1 MAGAIVSQTWI
12 LTKKTLLVVFVRH
25 WFFTS
30 VRAFWAPIIFM
41 FFISYAKNFFVPP
54 SEYGIGEPSLI
65 RSFPEALSAAQGGR
79 DKVVFVNNGHTG
91 GEIQDVIAQ
100 LSTQVRDAGLQAVTI
115 QQDVQLLSTCESSL
129 RGASTCYGAVS
140 FLSSPS
146 QGQGESWNYTIR
158 SDGALGEE
166 IYVGQDDND
175 VQIYILPFQRAI
187 DQAIASVEG
196 FAAIP
201 ATDEYPYTE
210 RTQQEYDDR
219 IRTLYMGAL
228 INIMGVALYIGVCG
242 VTYQLTGQMAE
253 ERERGIS
260 QLVEAMSP
268 AKKPWHT
275 QFARLLSM
283 HIAFDII
290 YFPGWVIM
298 GAILWALA
306 FQTSNAAILIIFHI
320 LAGLSLTS
328 FSIFGA
334 AFFRKAQLSGITI
347 VIVPILLAIIAQVA
361 GPFST
366 AAVYVL
372 SLLFPSINYV
382 FFIICVARFER
393 QLVGMNLV
401 QAAPDYQDHIWTT
414 PGIVFC
420 IFAIIQTFV
429 YPALGALVER
439 WLYGTVSADRKT
451 TTSSPDHN
459 IILTNFCKHW
469 TPSWFRSNV
478 LAKFG
483 VKPPET
489 VVAVQ
494 DFSMKARKGQIM
506 VLLGANGSGKSTT
519 LDAIAGLNSITSGA
533 IEIDGTGGLGLCP
546 QKNVMWDELTVYEHV
561 RIFNQLKSTGTYD
574 TKDTIENLIRACDLG
589 HKIRA
594 QSCTLSGGQKRKLQL
609 AMMFTGGSKVC
620 CVDEVSSGLDPLSR
634 RKIWEI
640 LLAERGDRT
649 FLLTTHFLD
658 EADVLADYV
667 AILSRGILKTKG
679 TSVQLKHEVGAGYHV
694 TYPKDAPVKPPVDAI
709 KKPAPSEGML
719 QYQFENALPATKF
732 VDILRHHDVKN
743 YDIAGPTLEDV
754 FLANAEEVKEY
765 NLMDADHGGQAGTPT
780 SDKDRD
786 VPSDHSDTDKTLEM
800 SKGRGT
806 SLLRQILIL
815 VQKRITIVKRN
826 FWPYIFALL
835 LPIVAAGLVT
845 LFLKDYEAVGCDPGA
860 SANDPT
866 IFSLSNVDDVPLIP
880 IGPAS
885 TVNPAIDT
893 IIQRTGVSEDSFHL
907 VDTLDE
913 FNDYVNT
920 RFRNIT
926 PGGFFLNDNG
936 PPLMAYLAN
945 GGVIGGLITLNTLDN
960 ILTNITISTQYQQF
974 AVPFAPNMGDTLQLI
989 LYFGLAMCVY
999 PALFALYPTQE
1010 RLRNVRALH
1019 YSNGIRAVPLWL
1031 AYTAF
1036 DFLFVLVISAV
1047 TTGIFAAASDAW
1059 YAPGYLF
1066 VVFFLY
1072 GLCATLFA
1080 YLISIVVTSQLAAF
1094 AFAAGG
1100 MVSLYLI
1107 YFIGYMAIL
1116 TYAPAYAIDS
1126 YIQYFHWT
1134 VSLISPSAS
1143 LLRTQLLSL
1152 NSFSVLCDGNQIPSY
1167 PGALTVYGGPI
1178 LYLIVQIILL
1188 FTALVWWDSGYRPAF
1203 LNREKSRQQHSEEN
1217 VDTIPP
1223 AVAAEITRAEQSKD
1237 SLRALHLHKTF
1248 GSNHAVNDIT
1258 FGIPQGQVF
1267 ALLGPNGAGKSS
1279 TISLIRG
1286 DIHPTTHI
1294 NGGGDVLIEDISI
1307 ISKRAAARG
1316 HLGVCPQFDA
1326 MDSMTVT
1333 EHLYFYARA
1342 RGVPDPKTSVD
1353 AILQATSLGRFHD
1366 RLASKLS
1373 GGNKRKLSLGI
1384 ALMGN
1389 PSVLLLDEP
1398 SSGMDAAAKRVMWRT
1413 LLGVAA
1419 PGRALLITT
1428 HSMEEADKLAT
1439 RVGIMKRK
1447 MLALGT
1453 VSDLGQQY
1461 GDAWVVQLV
1470 LKSAPE
1476 TTEKEMEAVKQ
1487 WVQRK
1492 IPGVQLDKWGSRGG
1506 GHGQLRFKVLKAA
1519 SPESTASPAHLDNA
1533 QDGKVT
1539 EAEVHQINTS
1549 SSAASASDL
1558 GGIPGLIQLLESNRQ
1573 ELGLEYYSVSP
1584 TTLDEVFLRVVGE
1597 EEEETSGKKP
1607 KGTKRNGWGRFIC
1620 CGLLPA

>member
-1 MAGAIVSQTWI
+1 MAGAIVRQTWI
-12 LTKKTLLVVFVRH
+12 LTKKSLLVVFWRH

-41 FFISYAKNFFVPP
+41 FFITYAKNFFIPP
-54 SEYGIGEPSLI
+54 SEFGIGKPSPI
-65 RSFPEALSAAQGGR
+65 RPFADALSAATGGR
-79 DKVVFVNNGHTG
+79 DKVVFVNNGYTG
-91 GEIQDVIAQ
+91 GEIANVIGQ
-100 LSTQVRDAGLQAVTI
+100 LSDQVRSAGLEAITLEQEV
-115 QQDVQLLSTCESSL
+115 DLLTTCQSSL
-129 RGASTCYGAVS
+129 RGASTCFGAVQ
-140 FLSSPS
+140 FHSSPQEGS
-146 QGQGESWNYTIR
+146 GGGWNYTLR

-166 IYVGQDDND
+166 IYVDRNNND
-175 VQIYILPFQRAI
+175 VQLYILPFQQAI
-187 DQAIASVEG
+187 DQTIVS
-196 FAAIP
+196 IDSTQNMP
-201 ATDEYPYTE
+201 QTNEYPYTE
-210 RTQQEYDDR
+210 RTQQERDER
-219 IRTLYMGAL
+219 IRQLYMGAL

-275 QFARLLSM
+275 QFARLLSN

-298 GAILWALA
+298 GFIVWALA
-306 FQTSNAAILIIFHI
+306 FRSSNAAILVIFHI

-328 FSIFGA
+328 FSIFGG

-347 VIVPILLAIIAQVA
+347 VIIPILLAIIAQVA
-361 GPFST
+361 GPFGT
-366 AAVYVL
+366 GAVYVL
-372 SLLFPSINYV
+372 GLIFPSMNYV
-382 FFIICVARFER
+382 FFIIYVARFER
-393 QLVGMNLV
+393 ELIGTNLV
-401 QAAPDYQDHIWTT
+401 KAAPDYNDHKWANI
-414 PGIVFC
+414 GIVFW
-420 IFAIIQTFV
+420 IFFIIQTLV
-429 YPALGALVER
+429 YPILGALVER
-439 WLYGTVSADRKT
+439 WLYGTISADRKT

-459 IILTNFCKHW
+459 IILTNFSKHW
-469 TPSWFRSNV
+469 DPSWFRRNV
-478 LAKFG
+478 LAKIG
-483 VKPPET
+483 IKPPET
-489 VVAVQ
+489 VKAVD
-494 DFSMKARKGQIM
+494 DFTIKARKGQIM

-519 LDAIAGLNSITSGA
+519 LDAIAGLNTITSGA

-546 QKNVMWDELTVYEHV
+546 QKNVMWDELNVYEHV
-561 RIFNQLKSTGTYD
+561 RIFNQLKSTGAYD
-574 TKDTIENLIRACDLG
+574 SKDTIEDLIRACDLG
-589 HKIRA
+589 HKIKA
-594 QSCTLSGGQKRKLQL
+594 KSSTLSGGQKRKLQL

-667 AILSRGILKTKG
+667 AILSRGVLKTKG

-694 TYPKDAPVKPPVDAI
+694 TYLKHAVVSPPKDAVRKPS
-709 KKPAPSEGML
+709 PSEGMV
-719 QYQFENALPATKF
+719 QYQFVDALSATRF
-732 VDILRHHDVKN
+732 VDVLRDNGIEK
-743 YDIAGPTLEDV
+743 YDIVGPTLEDV
-754 FLANAEEVKEY
+754 FLAYAEEVKEY
-765 NLMDADHGGQAGTPT
+765 HLMEADRDEALGVLDSNNQDADA
-780 SDKDRD
+780 
-786 VPSDHSDTDKTLEM
+786 PSDHNSETVKAPSM
-800 SKGRGT
+800 GKGRGT
-806 SLLRQILIL
+806 SMFKQTLILIH
-815 VQKRITIVKRN
+815 KRWTILRRN

-835 LPIVAAGLVT
+835 IPIAAAGLVT
-845 LFLKDYEAVGCDPGA
+845 LFLKGYEPVGCDPGA
-860 SANDPT
+860 SSNDPDV
-866 IFSLSNVDDVPLIP
+866 FSLANTDDIPLIP
-880 IGPAS
+880 IGPRDL
-885 TVNPAIDT
+885 VGRAIDT
-893 IIQRTGVSEDSFHL
+893 IAERTGVSTDAFHV

-913 FNDYVNT
+913 FNDYVGT
-920 RFRNIT
+920 QFRNIT
-926 PGGFFLNDNG
+926 PGGFFLSESG
-936 PPLMAYLAN
+936 PVTMAYL
-945 GGVIGGLITLNTLDN
+945 GSGSVIGGLITLNALDN
-960 ILTNITISTQYQQF
+960 VISNVTITTQYQQF

-989 LYFGLAMCVY
+989 LYFGLAMTVY

-1031 AYTAF
+1031 AYTTF
-1036 DFLFVLVISAV
+1036 DFIFVLIISALTV
-1047 TTGIFAAASDAW
+1047 IIFVGASSAW

-1072 GLCATLFA
+1072 GLCALLFS
-1080 YLISIVVTSQLAAF
+1080 YIISIVVTSQLAAF

-1126 YIQYFHWT
+1126 YLDIFHWT
-1134 VSLISPSAS
+1134 VSLISPAAS

-1152 NSFSVLCDGNQIPSY
+1152 NSFSVLCDGTQIPSY
-1167 PGALTVYGGPI
+1167 PGALPVYGGPI
-1178 LYLIVQIILL
+1178 LYLIVQAILL
-1188 FTALVWWDSGYRPAF
+1188 FVALVWWDSGYRPAIF
-1203 LNREKSRQQHSEEN
+1203 NREKGRQKHTEES
-1217 VDTIPP
+1217 VETIPP
-1223 AVAAEITRAEQSKD
+1223 AVAAEITRTEQSKD
-1237 SLRALHLHKTF
+1237 SLRALHLQKTF
-1248 GSNHAVNDIT
+1248 GSNHAVNDIS

-1267 ALLGPNGAGKSS
+1267 GLLGPNGAGKSS

-1286 DIHPTTHI
+1286 DIHPTTSI

-1326 MDSMTVT
+1326 MDTMTVT

-1342 RGVPDPKTSVD
+1342 RGVADPKSSVD
-1353 AILQATSLGRFHD
+1353 AILQATGLHRFEH

-1453 VSDLGQQY
+1453 VADLGEQY
-1461 GDAWVVQLV
+1461 GDAWVVQLI
-1470 LKSAPE
+1470 LKSAPD
-1476 TTEKEMEAVKQ
+1476 TSEKEMEGVRE
-1487 WVQRK
+1487 WVRES
-1492 IPGVQLDKWGSRGG
+1492 IPGVHLDKWGSRGG
-1506 GHGQLRFKVLKAA
+1506 GHGQLRFKVLKM
-1519 SPESTASPAHLDNA
+1519 SSTAQEKHQEDVKM
-1533 QDGKVT
+1533 QDVDFHPVAT
-1539 EAEVHQINTS
+1539 NTS
-1549 SSAASASDL
+1549 ASALDTNS
-1558 GGIPGLIQLLESNRQ
+1558 IPGLIQLLETHREQ
-1573 ELGLEYYSVSP
+1573 LGLEYYSVSP

-1597 EEEETSGKKP
+1597 EEEEGPSGKKNW
-1607 KGTKRNGWGRFIC
+1607 TKRTGLLGRLT
-1620 CGLLPA
+1620 CGLPW

>member
-1 MAGAIVSQTWI
+1 M
-12 LTKKTLLVVFVRH
+12 L
-25 WFFTS
+25 
-30 VRAFWAPIIFM
+30 
-41 FFISYAKNFFVPP
+41 FITYAKNFFIPP
-54 SEYGIGEPSLI
+54 SEFGIGDPTPL
-65 RSFPEALSAAQGGR
+65 RSFPNALAAATGGR
-79 DKVVFVNNGHTG
+79 DKVVFVNNGFTG
-91 GEIQDVIAQ
+91 GEIDSVIGQ
-100 LSTQVRDAGLQAVTI
+100 LSNQVRDAGLQPITI
-115 QQDVQLLSTCESSL
+115 DNEVELLTTCSSSL
-129 RGASTCYGAVS
+129 RGASTCFGAAS
-140 FLSSPS
+140 FHSSPS
-146 QGQGESWNYTIR
+146 EGGGQAWNYTLR
-158 SDGALGEE
+158 ADGVLGTQ
-166 IYVGQDDND
+166 IYVNQEDND

-187 DQAIASVEG
+187 DEAIVSSSG
-196 FAAIP
+196 SSSAIP
-201 ATDEYPYTE
+201 AINEFPYTDQTQKE
-210 RTQQEYDDR
+210 RDER
-219 IRTLYMGAL
+219 IRQLYMGAL
-228 INIMGVALYIGVCG
+228 INIMGAALYIGVCG

-268 AKKPWHT
+268 AKKAWHT
-275 QFARLLSM
+275 QFARLLAN

-298 GAILWALA
+298 GLIVWALA
-306 FQTSNAAILIIFHI
+306 FKSSNAGILVIFHI

-347 VIVPILLAIIAQVA
+347 VIVPILLAIVAQVA
-361 GPFST
+361 GPFGTS
-366 AAVYVL
+366 AVYVL
-372 SLLFPSINYV
+372 SLIFPSINYV
-382 FFIICVARFER
+382 FFIIWVARFER
-393 QLVGMNLV
+393 ELTGANLTKG
-401 QAAPDYQDHIWTT
+401 APNYEDHVWTT
-414 PGIVFC
+414 PGIVFWV
-420 IFAIIQTFV
+420 FLIIQTFV
-429 YPALGALVER
+429 YPFLGALVER

-451 TTSSPDHN
+451 TTDSPDHN
-459 IILTNFCKHW
+459 IILRNFSKHW
-469 TPSWFRSNV
+469 TPSWFRQNV
-478 LAKFG
+478 LAKIG
-483 VKPPET
+483 IKPPET
-489 VVAVQ
+489 VIAVD
-494 DFSMKARKGQIM
+494 DFSIKARKGQIM

-519 LDAIAGLNSITSGA
+519 LDAIAGLNTITSGS

-546 QKNVMWDELTVYEHV
+546 QKNVMWDELNVYEHV
-561 RIFNQLKSTGTYD
+561 RIFNQLKSTGTFD
-574 TKDTIENLIRACDLG
+574 DKESIENLIRACDLG
-589 HKIRA
+589 HKIKAR
-594 QSCTLSGGQKRKLQL
+594 SSTLSGGQKRKLQL

-658 EADVLADYV
+658 EADVLADYI
-667 AILSRGILKTKG
+667 AILSRGVLKTKG

-694 TYPKDAPVKPPVDAI
+694 TYPRGAPVAPPADAT
-709 KKPAPSEGML
+709 KKPAPSADMV
-719 QYQFENALPATKF
+719 QYWFPDALPATHF
-732 VDILRHHDVKN
+732 VDVLRSKGVKN
-743 YDIAGPTLEDV
+743 YDIVGPTLEDV
-754 FLANAEEVKEY
+754 FLAMAEEVKEH
-765 NLMDADHGGQAGTPT
+765 NLMDANEQQAVLANKHDHPL
-780 SDKDRD
+780 DK
-786 VPSDHSDTDKTLEM
+786 VSDTDKGLEM
-800 SKGRGT
+800 GKGRGT
-806 SLLRQILIL
+806 SMAKQTLIL
-815 VQKRITIVKRN
+815 MQKRWTILRRN
-826 FWPYIFALL
+826 FWPYVFALL

-845 LFLKDYEAVGCDPGA
+845 LFLKNYKAVGCDPGET
-860 SANDPT
+860 SNDPEVFT
-866 IFSLSNVDDVPLIP
+866 LASTDAIPLIP
-880 IGPAS
+880 IGP
-885 TVNPAIDT
+885 TNLVGNAISQIVERSGISD
-893 IIQRTGVSEDSFHL
+893 DNFHT

-913 FNDYVNT
+913 FNDYVQT

-926 PGGFFLNDNG
+926 PGGFFIRENE
-936 PPLMAYLAN
+936 PTIMAYLGN
-945 GGVIGGLITLNTLDN
+945 GGVVGGLITLNTLDN
-960 ILTNITISTQYQQF
+960 VLSDVPISTQYQQF
-974 AVPFAPNMGDTLQLI
+974 AVPFAPSMGDTLQLT
-989 LYFGLAMCVY
+989 LYFGLAMCVF

-1010 RLRNVRALH
+1010 RLRKVRALH

-1036 DFLFVLVISAV
+1036 DLIFVLIIAGV
-1047 TTGIFAAASDAW
+1047 TTAIFVGASSAF
-1059 YAPGYLF
+1059 YGPGYLF
-1066 VVFFLY
+1066 VVFALY
-1072 GLCATLFA
+1072 GLTAILFS

-1116 TYAPAYAIDS
+1116 TYAPAYKIDDW
-1126 YIQYFHWT
+1126 IDIFHWT
-1134 VSLISPSAS
+1134 VSLIAPSGS

-1167 PGALTVYGGPI
+1167 PGKLTVYGGPI
-1178 LYLIVQIILL
+1178 LYLTVQAILL
-1188 FTALVWWDSGYRPAF
+1188 FIALVWWDSGYRPPF
-1203 LNREKSRQQHSEEN
+1203 LNRAGSRQKHTEEN
-1217 VDTIPP
+1217 LETIPP
-1223 AVAAEITRAEQSKD
+1223 AVLAETTRTEQSKD
-1237 SLRALHLHKTF
+1237 SLRVLHLHKTF
-1248 GSNHAVNDIT
+1248 GSNHAVNDIS

-1267 ALLGPNGAGKSS
+1267 GLLGPNGAGKSS

-1326 MDSMTVT
+1326 MDTMTVT

-1342 RGVPDPKTSVD
+1342 RGVPDPASSVN
-1353 AILQATSLGRFHD
+1353 AILQATGLARFQT

-1453 VSDLGQQY
+1453 VGQLGEQY

-1476 TTEKEMEAVKQ
+1476 TTEEEMEACKE
-1487 WVQRK
+1487 WVRRK
-1492 IPGVQLDKWGSRGG
+1492 IPGVQMDKWGSRGG

-1519 SPESTASPAHLDNA
+1519 KGEEVPRAPSSGEDCIEKTNA
-1533 QDGKVT
+1533 DANVELVRT
-1539 EAEVHQINTS
+1539 RS
-1549 SSAASASDL
+1549 SDL
-1558 GGIPGLIQLLESNRQ
+1558 GGIPGLIQLLESNRD

-1597 EEEETSGKKP
+1597 EEEENGKEK
-1607 KGTKRNGWGRFIC
+1607 KFG
-1620 CGLLPA
+1620 GLKKLLRRGK

>member
-1 MAGAIVSQTWI
+1 M
-12 LTKKTLLVVFVRH
+12 L
-25 WFFTS
+25 
-30 VRAFWAPIIFM
+30 
-41 FFISYAKNFFVPP
+41 FITYAKNFFIPP
-54 SEYGIGEPSLI
+54 SEFGIGDPTPL
-65 RSFPEALSAAQGGR
+65 RSFPNALAAATGGR
-79 DKVVFVNNGHTG
+79 DKVVFVNNGFTG
-91 GEIQDVIAQ
+91 GEIDSVIGQ
-100 LSTQVRDAGLQAVTI
+100 LSNQVRDAGLQPITI
-115 QQDVQLLSTCESSL
+115 DNEVELLTTCSSSL
-129 RGASTCYGAVS
+129 RGASTCFGAAS
-140 FLSSPS
+140 FHSSPS
-146 QGQGESWNYTIR
+146 EGGGQAWNYTLR
-158 SDGALGEE
+158 ADGVLGTQ
-166 IYVGQDDND
+166 IYVNQEDND

-187 DQAIASVEG
+187 DEAIVSSSG
-196 FAAIP
+196 SSSAIP
-201 ATDEYPYTE
+201 AINEFPYTDQTQKE
-210 RTQQEYDDR
+210 RDER
-219 IRTLYMGAL
+219 IRQLYMGAL
-228 INIMGVALYIGVCG
+228 INIMGAALYIGVCG

-268 AKKPWHT
+268 AKKAWHT
-275 QFARLLSM
+275 QFARLLAN

-298 GAILWALA
+298 GLIVWALA
-306 FQTSNAAILIIFHI
+306 FKSSNAGILVIFHI

-347 VIVPILLAIIAQVA
+347 VIVPILLAIVAQVA
-361 GPFST
+361 GPFGTS
-366 AAVYVL
+366 AVYVL
-372 SLLFPSINYV
+372 SLIFPSINYV
-382 FFIICVARFER
+382 FFIIWVARFER
-393 QLVGMNLV
+393 ELTGANLTKG
-401 QAAPDYQDHIWTT
+401 APNYEDHVWTT
-414 PGIVFC
+414 PGIVFWV
-420 IFAIIQTFV
+420 FLIIQTFV
-429 YPALGALVER
+429 YPFLGALVER

-451 TTSSPDHN
+451 TTDSPDHN
-459 IILTNFCKHW
+459 IILRNFSKHW
-469 TPSWFRSNV
+469 TPSWFRQNV
-478 LAKFG
+478 LAKIG
-483 VKPPET
+483 IKPPET
-489 VVAVQ
+489 VIAVD
-494 DFSMKARKGQIM
+494 DFSIKARKGQIM

-519 LDAIAGLNSITSGA
+519 LDAIAGLNTITSGS

-546 QKNVMWDELTVYEHV
+546 QKNVMWDELNVYEHV
-561 RIFNQLKSTGTYD
+561 RIFNQLKSTGTFD
-574 TKDTIENLIRACDLG
+574 DKESIENLIRACDLG
-589 HKIRA
+589 HKIKAR
-594 QSCTLSGGQKRKLQL
+594 SSTLSGGQKRKLQL

-658 EADVLADYV
+658 EADVLADYI
-667 AILSRGILKTKG
+667 AILSRGVLKTKG

-694 TYPKDAPVKPPVDAI
+694 TYPRGAPVAPPADAT
-709 KKPAPSEGML
+709 KKPAPSADMV
-719 QYQFENALPATKF
+719 QYWFPDALPATHF
-732 VDILRHHDVKN
+732 VDVLRSKGVKN
-743 YDIAGPTLEDV
+743 YDIVGPTLEDV
-754 FLANAEEVKEY
+754 FLAMAEEVKEH
-765 NLMDADHGGQAGTPT
+765 NLLDANEQQAVLANKHDHPL
-780 SDKDRD
+780 DK
-786 VPSDHSDTDKTLEM
+786 VSDTDKGLEM
-800 SKGRGT
+800 GKGQGT
-806 SLLRQILIL
+806 SMAKQTLIL
-815 VQKRITIVKRN
+815 MQKRWTILRRN
-826 FWPYIFALL
+826 FWPYVFALL

-845 LFLKDYEAVGCDPGA
+845 LFLKNYKAVGCDPGET
-860 SANDPT
+860 SNDPEVFT
-866 IFSLSNVDDVPLIP
+866 LASTDAIPLIP
-880 IGPAS
+880 IGP
-885 TVNPAIDT
+885 TNLVGNAISQIVERSGISD
-893 IIQRTGVSEDSFHL
+893 DNFHT

-913 FNDYVNT
+913 FNDYVQT

-926 PGGFFLNDNG
+926 PGGFFIRENE
-936 PPLMAYLAN
+936 PTIMAYLGN
-945 GGVIGGLITLNTLDN
+945 GGVVGGLITLNTLDN
-960 ILTNITISTQYQQF
+960 VLSDVPISTQYQQF
-974 AVPFAPNMGDTLQLI
+974 AVPFAPSMGDTLQLT
-989 LYFGLAMCVY
+989 LYFGLAMCVF

-1010 RLRNVRALH
+1010 RLRKVRALH

-1036 DFLFVLVISAV
+1036 DLIFVLIIAGV
-1047 TTGIFAAASDAW
+1047 TTAIFVGASSAF
-1059 YAPGYLF
+1059 YGPGYLF
-1066 VVFFLY
+1066 VVFALY
-1072 GLCATLFA
+1072 GLTAILFS

-1116 TYAPAYAIDS
+1116 TYAPAYKIDDW
-1126 YIQYFHWT
+1126 IDIFHWT
-1134 VSLISPSAS
+1134 VSLIAPSGS

-1167 PGALTVYGGPI
+1167 PGKLTVYGGPI
-1178 LYLIVQIILL
+1178 LYLTVQAILL
-1188 FTALVWWDSGYRPAF
+1188 FIALVWWDSGYRPPF
-1203 LNREKSRQQHSEEN
+1203 LNRAGSRQKHTEEN
-1217 VDTIPP
+1217 LETIPP
-1223 AVAAEITRAEQSKD
+1223 AVLAETTRTEQSKD
-1237 SLRALHLHKTF
+1237 SLRVLHLHKTF
-1248 GSNHAVNDIT
+1248 GSNHAVNDIS

-1267 ALLGPNGAGKSS
+1267 GLLGPNGAGKSS

-1326 MDSMTVT
+1326 MDTMTVT

-1342 RGVPDPKTSVD
+1342 RGVPDPASSVN
-1353 AILQATSLGRFHD
+1353 AILQATGLARFQT

-1453 VSDLGQQY
+1453 VGQLGEQY

-1476 TTEKEMEAVKQ
+1476 TTEEEMEACKE
-1487 WVQRK
+1487 WVRRK
-1492 IPGVQLDKWGSRGG
+1492 IPGVQMDKWGSRGG

-1519 SPESTASPAHLDNA
+1519 KGEEVPRAPSSGEDSIEKTNA
-1533 QDGKVT
+1533 DANVELVRT
-1539 EAEVHQINTS
+1539 RS
-1549 SSAASASDL
+1549 SDL
-1558 GGIPGLIQLLESNRQ
+1558 GGIPGLIQLLESNRD

-1597 EEEETSGKKP
+1597 EEEENGKEK
-1607 KGTKRNGWGRFIC
+1607 KFG
-1620 CGLLPA
+1620 GLKKLLRRGK

>member
-1 MAGAIVSQTWI
+1 
-12 LTKKTLLVVFVRH
+12 
-25 WFFTS
+25 
-30 VRAFWAPIIFM
+30 M

-91 GEIQDVIAQ
+91 GDIQDVIAQ

-306 FQTSNAAILIIFHI
+306 FQTSNPAILIIFHI

-743 YDIAGPTLEDV
+743 YDIVGPTLEDV

-1047 TTGIFAAASDAW
+1047 TTGIFAAVSSYWHIQICMANVATGFRCVVCTRVPLRGVLSLRPVCDALCLPNLHCRHVATGGICLRCW
-1059 YAPGYLF
+1059 RHGVALPDI
-1066 VVFFLY
+1066 LY
-1072 GLCATLFA
+1072 RLHGHT
-1080 YLISIVVTSQLAAF
+1080 
-1094 AFAAGG
+1094 
-1100 MVSLYLI
+1100 
-1107 YFIGYMAIL
+1107 
-1116 TYAPAYAIDS
+1116 D
-1126 YIQYFHWT
+1126 
-1134 VSLISPSAS
+1134 
-1143 LLRTQLLSL
+1143 LRT
-1152 NSFSVLCDGNQIPSY
+1152 
-1167 PGALTVYGGPI
+1167 
-1178 LYLIVQIILL
+1178 
-1188 FTALVWWDSGYRPAF
+1188 R
-1203 LNREKSRQQHSEEN
+1203 
-1217 VDTIPP
+1217 
-1223 AVAAEITRAEQSKD
+1223 
-1237 SLRALHLHKTF
+1237 
-1248 GSNHAVNDIT
+1248 
-1258 FGIPQGQVF
+1258 
-1267 ALLGPNGAGKSS
+1267 
-1279 TISLIRG
+1279 IR
-1286 DIHPTTHI
+1286 H
-1294 NGGGDVLIEDISI
+1294 
-1307 ISKRAAARG
+1307 
-1316 HLGVCPQFDA
+1316 
-1326 MDSMTVT
+1326 
-1333 EHLYFYARA
+1333 
-1342 RGVPDPKTSVD
+1342 
-1353 AILQATSLGRFHD
+1353 
-1366 RLASKLS
+1366 
-1373 GGNKRKLSLGI
+1373 
-1384 ALMGN
+1384 
-1389 PSVLLLDEP
+1389 
-1398 SSGMDAAAKRVMWRT
+1398 
-1413 LLGVAA
+1413 
-1419 PGRALLITT
+1419 
-1428 HSMEEADKLAT
+1428 
-1439 RVGIMKRK
+1439 
-1447 MLALGT
+1447 
-1453 VSDLGQQY
+1453 
-1461 GDAWVVQLV
+1461 
-1470 LKSAPE
+1470 
-1476 TTEKEMEAVKQ
+1476 
-1487 WVQRK
+1487 
-1492 IPGVQLDKWGSRGG
+1492 
-1506 GHGQLRFKVLKAA
+1506 
-1519 SPESTASPAHLDNA
+1519 
-1533 QDGKVT
+1533 
-1539 EAEVHQINTS
+1539 
-1549 SSAASASDL
+1549 
-1558 GGIPGLIQLLESNRQ
+1558 
-1573 ELGLEYYSVSP
+1573 
-1584 TTLDEVFLRVVGE
+1584 
-1597 EEEETSGKKP
+1597 
-1607 KGTKRNGWGRFIC
+1607 
-1620 CGLLPA
+1620 

>member
-1 MAGAIVSQTWI
+1 
-12 LTKKTLLVVFVRH
+12 
-25 WFFTS
+25 
-30 VRAFWAPIIFM
+30 M

-306 FQTSNAAILIIFHI
+306 FQTSNPAILIIFHI

-429 YPALGALVER
+429 YPVLGALVER

-743 YDIAGPTLEDV
+743 YDIVGPTLEDV

-1047 TTGIFAAASDAW
+1047 TTGIFAAVSSYWHIQICMANVATGFRCVVCTRVPLRGVLSLRPVCDALCLPNLHCRHVATGGICLRCW
-1059 YAPGYLF
+1059 RHGVALPDI
-1066 VVFFLY
+1066 LY
-1072 GLCATLFA
+1072 RLHGHT
-1080 YLISIVVTSQLAAF
+1080 
-1094 AFAAGG
+1094 
-1100 MVSLYLI
+1100 
-1107 YFIGYMAIL
+1107 
-1116 TYAPAYAIDS
+1116 D
-1126 YIQYFHWT
+1126 
-1134 VSLISPSAS
+1134 
-1143 LLRTQLLSL
+1143 LRT
-1152 NSFSVLCDGNQIPSY
+1152 
-1167 PGALTVYGGPI
+1167 
-1178 LYLIVQIILL
+1178 
-1188 FTALVWWDSGYRPAF
+1188 R
-1203 LNREKSRQQHSEEN
+1203 
-1217 VDTIPP
+1217 
-1223 AVAAEITRAEQSKD
+1223 
-1237 SLRALHLHKTF
+1237 
-1248 GSNHAVNDIT
+1248 
-1258 FGIPQGQVF
+1258 
-1267 ALLGPNGAGKSS
+1267 
-1279 TISLIRG
+1279 IR
-1286 DIHPTTHI
+1286 H
-1294 NGGGDVLIEDISI
+1294 
-1307 ISKRAAARG
+1307 
-1316 HLGVCPQFDA
+1316 
-1326 MDSMTVT
+1326 
-1333 EHLYFYARA
+1333 
-1342 RGVPDPKTSVD
+1342 
-1353 AILQATSLGRFHD
+1353 
-1366 RLASKLS
+1366 
-1373 GGNKRKLSLGI
+1373 
-1384 ALMGN
+1384 
-1389 PSVLLLDEP
+1389 
-1398 SSGMDAAAKRVMWRT
+1398 
-1413 LLGVAA
+1413 
-1419 PGRALLITT
+1419 
-1428 HSMEEADKLAT
+1428 
-1439 RVGIMKRK
+1439 
-1447 MLALGT
+1447 
-1453 VSDLGQQY
+1453 
-1461 GDAWVVQLV
+1461 
-1470 LKSAPE
+1470 
-1476 TTEKEMEAVKQ
+1476 
-1487 WVQRK
+1487 
-1492 IPGVQLDKWGSRGG
+1492 
-1506 GHGQLRFKVLKAA
+1506 
-1519 SPESTASPAHLDNA
+1519 
-1533 QDGKVT
+1533 
-1539 EAEVHQINTS
+1539 
-1549 SSAASASDL
+1549 
-1558 GGIPGLIQLLESNRQ
+1558 
-1573 ELGLEYYSVSP
+1573 
-1584 TTLDEVFLRVVGE
+1584 
-1597 EEEETSGKKP
+1597 
-1607 KGTKRNGWGRFIC
+1607 
-1620 CGLLPA
+1620 

>member
-1 MAGAIVSQTWI
+1 M
-12 LTKKTLLVVFVRH
+12 L
-25 WFFTS
+25 
-30 VRAFWAPIIFM
+30 
-41 FFISYAKNFFVPP
+41 FITYAKNFFIPP
-54 SEYGIGEPSLI
+54 SEFGIGDPTPL
-65 RSFPEALSAAQGGR
+65 RSFPNALAAATGGR
-79 DKVVFVNNGHTG
+79 DKVVFVNNGFTG
-91 GEIQDVIAQ
+91 GEIDSVIGQ
-100 LSTQVRDAGLQAVTI
+100 LSNQVRDAGLQPITI
-115 QQDVQLLSTCESSL
+115 DNEVELLTTCSSSL
-129 RGASTCYGAVS
+129 RGASTCFGAAS
-140 FLSSPS
+140 FHSSPS
-146 QGQGESWNYTIR
+146 EGGGQAWNYTLR
-158 SDGALGEE
+158 ADGVLGTQ
-166 IYVGQDDND
+166 IYVNQEDND

-187 DQAIASVEG
+187 DEAIVSSSG
-196 FAAIP
+196 SSSAIP
-201 ATDEYPYTE
+201 AINEFPYTDQTQKE
-210 RTQQEYDDR
+210 RDER
-219 IRTLYMGAL
+219 IRQLYMGAL
-228 INIMGVALYIGVCG
+228 INIMGAALYIGVCG

-268 AKKPWHT
+268 AKKAWHT
-275 QFARLLSM
+275 QFARLLAN

-298 GAILWALA
+298 GLIVWALA
-306 FQTSNAAILIIFHI
+306 FKSSNAGILVIFHI

-347 VIVPILLAIIAQVA
+347 VIVPILLAIVAQVA
-361 GPFST
+361 GPFGTS
-366 AAVYVL
+366 AVYVL
-372 SLLFPSINYV
+372 SLIFPSINYV
-382 FFIICVARFER
+382 FFIIWVARFER
-393 QLVGMNLV
+393 ELTGANLTKG
-401 QAAPDYQDHIWTT
+401 APNYEDHVWTT
-414 PGIVFC
+414 PGIVFWV
-420 IFAIIQTFV
+420 FLIIQTFV
-429 YPALGALVER
+429 YPFLGALVER

-451 TTSSPDHN
+451 TTDSPDHN
-459 IILTNFCKHW
+459 IILRNFSKHW
-469 TPSWFRSNV
+469 TPSWFRQNV
-478 LAKFG
+478 LAKIG
-483 VKPPET
+483 IKPPET
-489 VVAVQ
+489 VIAVD
-494 DFSMKARKGQIM
+494 DFSIKARKGQIM

-519 LDAIAGLNSITSGA
+519 LDAIAGLNTITSGS

-546 QKNVMWDELTVYEHV
+546 QKNVMWDELNVYEHV
-561 RIFNQLKSTGTYD
+561 RIFNQLKSTGTFD
-574 TKDTIENLIRACDLG
+574 DKESIENLIRACDLG
-589 HKIRA
+589 HKIKAR
-594 QSCTLSGGQKRKLQL
+594 SSTLSGGQKRKLQL

-658 EADVLADYV
+658 EADVLADYI
-667 AILSRGILKTKG
+667 AILSRGVLKTKG

-694 TYPKDAPVKPPVDAI
+694 TYPRGAPVAPPADAT
-709 KKPAPSEGML
+709 KKPAPSADMV
-719 QYQFENALPATKF
+719 QYWFPDALPATHF
-732 VDILRHHDVKN
+732 VDVLRSKGVKN
-743 YDIAGPTLEDV
+743 YDIVGPTLEDV
-754 FLANAEEVKEY
+754 FLAMAEEVKEH
-765 NLMDADHGGQAGTPT
+765 NLMDANEQQAVLANKHDHPL
-780 SDKDRD
+780 DK
-786 VPSDHSDTDKTLEM
+786 VSDTDKGLEM
-800 SKGRGT
+800 GKGRGT
-806 SLLRQILIL
+806 SMAKQTLIL
-815 VQKRITIVKRN
+815 MQKRWTILRRN
-826 FWPYIFALL
+826 FWPYVFALL

-845 LFLKDYEAVGCDPGA
+845 LFLKNYKAVGCDPGET
-860 SANDPT
+860 SNDPEVFT
-866 IFSLSNVDDVPLIP
+866 LASTDAIPLIP
-880 IGPAS
+880 IGP
-885 TVNPAIDT
+885 TNLVGNAISQIVERSGISD
-893 IIQRTGVSEDSFHL
+893 DNFHT

-913 FNDYVNT
+913 FNDYVQT

-926 PGGFFLNDNG
+926 PGGFFIRENE
-936 PPLMAYLAN
+936 PTIMAYLGN
-945 GGVIGGLITLNTLDN
+945 GGVVGGLITLNTLDN
-960 ILTNITISTQYQQF
+960 VLSDVPISTQYQQF
-974 AVPFAPNMGDTLQLI
+974 AVPFAPSMGDTLQLT
-989 LYFGLAMCVY
+989 LYFGLAMCVF

-1010 RLRNVRALH
+1010 RLRKVRALH

-1036 DFLFVLVISAV
+1036 DLIFVLIIAGV
-1047 TTGIFAAASDAW
+1047 TTAIFVGASSAF
-1059 YAPGYLF
+1059 YGPGYLF
-1066 VVFFLY
+1066 VVFALY
-1072 GLCATLFA
+1072 GLTAILFS

-1116 TYAPAYAIDS
+1116 TYAPAYKIDDW
-1126 YIQYFHWT
+1126 IDIFHWT
-1134 VSLISPSAS
+1134 VSLIAPSGS

-1167 PGALTVYGGPI
+1167 PGKLTVYGGPI
-1178 LYLIVQIILL
+1178 LYLTVQAILL
-1188 FTALVWWDSGYRPAF
+1188 FIALVWWDSGYRPPF
-1203 LNREKSRQQHSEEN
+1203 LNRAGSRQKHTEEN
-1217 VDTIPP
+1217 LETIPP
-1223 AVAAEITRAEQSKD
+1223 AVLAETTRTEQSKD
-1237 SLRALHLHKTF
+1237 SLRVLHLHKTF
-1248 GSNHAVNDIT
+1248 GSNHAVNDIS

-1267 ALLGPNGAGKSS
+1267 GLLGPNGAGKSS

-1326 MDSMTVT
+1326 MDTMTVT

-1342 RGVPDPKTSVD
+1342 RGVPDPASSVN
-1353 AILQATSLGRFHD
+1353 AILQATGLARFQT

-1453 VSDLGQQY
+1453 VGQLGEQY

-1476 TTEKEMEAVKQ
+1476 TTEEEMEACKE
-1487 WVQRK
+1487 WVRRK
-1492 IPGVQLDKWGSRGG
+1492 IPGVQMDKWGSRGG

-1519 SPESTASPAHLDNA
+1519 KGEEVPRAPSSGEDSIEKTNA
-1533 QDGKVT
+1533 DANVELVRT
-1539 EAEVHQINTS
+1539 RS
-1549 SSAASASDL
+1549 SDL
-1558 GGIPGLIQLLESNRQ
+1558 GGIPGLIQLLESNRD

-1597 EEEETSGKKP
+1597 EEEENGKEK
-1607 KGTKRNGWGRFIC
+1607 KFG
-1620 CGLLPA
+1620 GLKKLLRRGK

>member
-1 MAGAIVSQTWI
+1 MAGAIVKQTWI

-41 FFISYAKNFFVPP
+41 FFITYAKNFFIPP
-54 SEYGIGEPSLI
+54 SDFGIGSIHPI
-65 RSFPEALSAAQGGR
+65 RSFPNALNAATGGR
-79 DKVVFVNNGHTG
+79 DKVIFVNNGHTG
-91 GEIQDVIAQ
+91 GEIDKVIGQ
-100 LSTQVRDAGLQAVTI
+100 LSNQVRDAGLEAITI
-115 QQDVQLLSTCESSL
+115 QQEVDLLATCQSSL
-129 RGASTCYGAVS
+129 RGASTCFGAAT
-140 FLSSPS
+140 FHSSPN
-146 QGQGESWNYTIR
+146 QGQGRAWNYTIR
-158 SDGALGEE
+158 SDGALGKN
-166 IYVGQDDND
+166 IYVAKTDND
-175 VQIYILPFQRAI
+175 VQLYILPFQRAI
-187 DQAIASVEG
+187 DQTIASLNGTQTVPE
-196 FAAIP
+196 I
-201 ATDEYPYTE
+201 DEYTYTE
-210 RTQQEYDDR
+210 RTQKERDER

-228 INIMGVALYIGVCG
+228 IDIMGAALYIGVCG

-268 AKKPWHT
+268 AKQAWHT
-275 QFARLLSM
+275 QFARLLSN

-290 YFPGWVIM
+290 YFPSWVFM
-298 GAILWALA
+298 GIIVWALA
-306 FQTSNAAILIIFHI
+306 FRTSNAAILVIFHI

-347 VIVPILLAIIAQVA
+347 VIIPILLAIIAQVA
-361 GPFST
+361 GPFGT
-366 AAVYVL
+366 GAVYIL
-372 SLLFPSINYV
+372 ALIFPSINYV
-382 FFIICVARFER
+382 FFIVYVARFER
-393 QLVGMNLV
+393 QLIPTNLV
-401 QAAPDYQDHIWTT
+401 KAAPAYENHIWTT
-414 PGIVFC
+414 TGIVLW
-420 IFAIIQTFV
+420 IFLIIQTLV
-429 YPALGALVER
+429 YPVLGALVER

-451 TTSSPDHN
+451 SASSPDHN
-459 IILTNFCKHW
+459 IILTNFSKHW
-469 TPSWFRSNV
+469 KPSWFRTTV
-478 LAKFG
+478 LAKIG
-483 VKPPET
+483 IKPPET
-489 VVAVQ
+489 VIAVD

-546 QKNVMWDELTVYEHV
+546 QKNVMWDELNVYEHI
-561 RIFNQLKSTGTYD
+561 RIFNQLKSTGAYD
-574 TKDTIENLIRACDLG
+574 SKDTIESLIRACDLG
-589 HKIRA
+589 HKIKA
-594 QSCTLSGGQKRKLQL
+594 QSSTLSGGQKRKLQL

-667 AILSRGILKTKG
+667 AILSRGVLKTKG

-694 TYPKDAPVKPPVDAI
+694 TYPKDAPVEPPFDAV
-709 KKPAPSEGML
+709 KKPAPSEGYV
-719 QYQFENALPATKF
+719 QYQFPDALPATRFIDVLK
-732 VDILRHHDVKN
+732 DHGVKN
-743 YDIAGPTLEDV
+743 YDIVGPTLEDV

-765 NLMDADHGGQAGTPT
+765 QLMDAE
-780 SDKDRD
+780 KDEQTGVLASNED
-786 VPSDHSDTDKTLEM
+786 VPSSSVETCETEKNLEM
-800 SKGRGT
+800 GKGRGT
-806 SLLRQILIL
+806 SMVKQTLIL
-815 VQKRITIVKRN
+815 VQKRWTILRRN
-826 FWPYIFALL
+826 FWPYVFALL

-845 LFLKDYEAVGCDPGA
+845 LFLKDYTAVGCDPGA
-860 SANDPT
+860 NSNAPT
-866 IFSLSNVDDVPLIP
+866 VFSLANVDAIPLIP
-880 IGPAS
+880 IGPPNL
-885 TVNPAIDT
+885 VGPAIST
-893 IIQRTGVSEDSFHL
+893 IVERTGIRNDSFYM
-907 VDTLDE
+907 VDTLDQ
-913 FNDYVNT
+913 FNDFVQT

-926 PGGFFLNDNG
+926 PGGFFLRENE
-936 PPLMAYLAN
+936 PPVMAYLGN
-945 GGVIGGLITLNTLDN
+945 GGLVGGLVTLNTLDN
-960 ILTNITISTQYQQF
+960 ILTNIPISTQYQQF
-974 AVPFAPNMGDTLQLI
+974 AVPFAPNMGKTLQLI
-989 LYFGLAMCVY
+989 LYFGLAMSVY

-1031 AYTAF
+1031 AYTSF
-1036 DFLFVLVISAV
+1036 DFVFVLVIAGV
-1047 TTGIFAAASDAW
+1047 TTAIFVGASGAW

-1107 YFIGYMAIL
+1107 YFVGYMAIL

-1126 YIQYFHWT
+1126 YLSKFHWT

-1167 PGALTVYGGPI
+1167 PGAIAVYGGPI
-1178 LYLIVQIILL
+1178 LYLTVQIILL
-1188 FTALVWWDSGYRPAF
+1188 FIALVWWDSGYRPPF
-1203 LNREKSRQQHSEEN
+1203 LNREKGRQQHSEES
-1217 VDTIPP
+1217 VDSLPP
-1223 AVAAEITRAEQSKD
+1223 AVVAEINRAEQSKD
-1237 SLRALHLHKTF
+1237 SLRALHLQKTF
-1248 GSNHAVNDIT
+1248 GNNHAVNDIT

-1342 RGVPDPKTSVD
+1342 RGVSDPKSSVE
-1353 AILQATSLGRFHD
+1353 AILQATSLARFHD

-1453 VSDLGQQY
+1453 VSDLGEQY

-1476 TTEKEMEAVKQ
+1476 TTEQEMEAVKE
-1487 WVQRK
+1487 WVRFR
-1492 IPGVQLDKWGSRGG
+1492 IPGVQMDKWGSRGG

-1519 SPESTASPAHLDNA
+1519 SPSAGPGLKHEEGKTANEELHPIRTN
-1533 QDGKVT
+1533 
-1539 EAEVHQINTS
+1539 
-1549 SSAASASDL
+1549 ASAGSDF
-1558 GGIPGLIQLLESNRQ
+1558 GGIPGLIQLLETNRE

-1597 EEEETSGKKP
+1597 EEEEFSTKKKRVRKEGLIGK
-1607 KGTKRNGWGRFIC
+1607 IC
-1620 CGLLPA
+1620 C

>member
-1 MAGAIVSQTWI
+1 
-12 LTKKTLLVVFVRH
+12 
-25 WFFTS
+25 
-30 VRAFWAPIIFM
+30 
-41 FFISYAKNFFVPP
+41 
-54 SEYGIGEPSLI
+54 
-65 RSFPEALSAAQGGR
+65 
-79 DKVVFVNNGHTG
+79 
-91 GEIQDVIAQ
+91 
-100 LSTQVRDAGLQAVTI
+100 
-115 QQDVQLLSTCESSL
+115 
-129 RGASTCYGAVS
+129 
-140 FLSSPS
+140 
-146 QGQGESWNYTIR
+146 
-158 SDGALGEE
+158 
-166 IYVGQDDND
+166 
-175 VQIYILPFQRAI
+175 
-187 DQAIASVEG
+187 
-196 FAAIP
+196 
-201 ATDEYPYTE
+201 
-210 RTQQEYDDR
+210 
-219 IRTLYMGAL
+219 MGAL

-268 AKKPWHT
+268 AKKAWHT
-275 QFARLLSM
+275 QFARLLAN

-298 GAILWALA
+298 GLIVWALA
-306 FQTSNAAILIIFHI
+306 FRSSNAAILVIFHI

-334 AFFRKAQLSGITI
+334 SFFRKAQLSGITI
-347 VIVPILLAIIAQVA
+347 VIIPILLAIIAQVA
-361 GPFST
+361 GPFGT
-366 AAVYVL
+366 GAVYVL
-372 SLLFPSINYV
+372 SLIFPSINYV
-382 FFIICVARFER
+382 FFIIYVARFER
-393 QLVGMNLV
+393 ELVGVNMV
-401 QAAPDYQDHIWTT
+401 KAAPNYNDHIWTT
-414 PGIVFC
+414 TGIVFW
-420 IFAIIQTFV
+420 IFLIIQTLV
-429 YPALGALVER
+429 YPFLGALVER
-439 WLYGTVSADRKT
+439 WLYGTISADRKT

-459 IILTNFCKHW
+459 IILTNFSKHW
-469 TPSWFRSNV
+469 TPSWFRRNV
-478 LAKFG
+478 LAKIG
-483 VKPPET
+483 IKPPET
-489 VVAVQ
+489 VIAVD
-494 DFSMKARKGQIM
+494 DFTIKARKGQIM

-519 LDAIAGLNSITSGA
+519 LDAIAGLNTITSGA

-546 QKNVMWDELTVYEHV
+546 QKNVMWDELNVFEHV
-561 RIFNQLKSTGTYD
+561 RIFNQLKSTGNYD
-574 TKDTIENLIRACDLG
+574 NKDTIENLIRACDLG

-594 QSCTLSGGQKRKLQL
+594 KSSTLSGGQKRKLQL

-667 AILSRGILKTKG
+667 AILSRGVLKTKG

-694 TYPKDAPVKPPVDAI
+694 TYPKSAPVAPPKDAVRKPS
-709 KKPAPSEGML
+709 PSDGML
-719 QYQFENALPATKF
+719 QYQFTDALPATRF
-732 VDILRHHDVKN
+732 VDILRDHGIKN
-743 YDIAGPTLEDV
+743 YDIVGPTLEDV
-754 FLANAEEVKEY
+754 FLAYAEEVKEY
-765 NLMDADHGGQAGTPT
+765 HLMEADREEAVTVLDTNTKDADM
-780 SDKDRD
+780 
-786 VPSDHSDTDKTLEM
+786 PSDHNSETVKAPSM
-800 SKGRGT
+800 GKGRGT
-806 SLLRQILIL
+806 SMFKQTLILI
-815 VQKRITIVKRN
+815 QKRWTILRRN
-826 FWPYIFALL
+826 FWPYVFALL
-835 LPIVAAGLVT
+835 IPIAAAGLVT
-845 LFLKDYEAVGCDPGA
+845 LFLKDYTFVGCDPG
-860 SANDPT
+860 SSSNDPT
-866 IFSLSNVDDVPLIP
+866 IFSLASIDSIPLIP
-880 IGPAS
+880 VGPRGNLVDRAIS
-885 TVNPAIDT
+885 TIVE
-893 IIQRTGVSEDSFHL
+893 RTGIRNESFYI
-907 VDTLDE
+907 VDTLDQ
-913 FNDYVNT
+913 FNDFVAT
-920 RFRNIT
+920 RFHNIT
-926 PGGFFLNDNG
+926 PGGFFLRENE
-936 PPLMAYLAN
+936 PTVMAYLGS
-945 GGVIGGLITLNTLDN
+945 GGVVGGLITLNALDN
-960 ILTNITISTQYQQF
+960 VLTDIPITTQYQQF
-974 AVPFAPNMGDTLQLI
+974 AVPFAPNMGKTLQLI
-989 LYFGLAMCVY
+989 LYFGLAMSVY

-1010 RLRNVRALH
+1010 RLRKVRALH

-1031 AYTAF
+1031 AYTTF
-1036 DFLFVLVISAV
+1036 DFMFVLVISAI
-1047 TTGIFAAASDAW
+1047 TTVIFVAASSAW

-1072 GLCATLFA
+1072 GLCALLFA
-1080 YLISIVVTSQLAAF
+1080 YIISIVVTSQLAAF

-1126 YIQYFHWT
+1126 YLDIFHWT
-1134 VSLISPSAS
+1134 VSLISPAAS

-1167 PGALTVYGGPI
+1167 PGALHVYGGPI
-1178 LYLIVQIILL
+1178 LYLSIQAILL
-1188 FTALVWWDSGYRPAF
+1188 FIALVWWDSGYRPPF
-1203 LNREKSRQQHSEEN
+1203 LNREKGRQKHSEES
-1217 VDTIPP
+1217 VDHVPA
-1223 AVAAEITRAEQSKD
+1223 AVAAEITRTEQCKD
-1237 SLRALHLHKTF
+1237 SLRALHLQKTF
-1248 GSNHAVNDIT
+1248 GDNHAVNDIT

-1326 MDSMTVT
+1326 MDTMTVT

-1342 RGVPDPKTSVD
+1342 RGVADPKSSVD
-1353 AILQATSLGRFHD
+1353 AILQATGLHRFEK

-1439 RVGIMKRK
+1439 RVGIMKRS

-1453 VSDLGQQY
+1453 VGALGEQY

-1470 LKSAPE
+1470 LKSAPDTSE
-1476 TTEKEMEAVKQ
+1476 EEMESVKE
-1487 WVQRK
+1487 WVRQR
-1492 IPGVQLDKWGSRGG
+1492 IPGVEMDKWGSRGG

-1519 SPESTASPAHLDNA
+1519 SMSTSSPLHSDSHDNKFA
-1533 QDGKVT
+1533 ET
-1539 EAEVHQINTS
+1539 EVHPVVSTS
-1549 SSAASASDL
+1549 SFDL
-1558 GGIPGLIQLLESNRQ
+1558 NSIPGLIQLLETNREQ
-1573 ELGLEYYSVSP
+1573 LGLEYYSVSP

-1597 EEEETSGKKP
+1597 EEEEGTKGKKTIKE
-1607 KGTKRNGWGRFIC
+1607 KGLLARICC
-1620 CGLLPA
+1620 CGLPW

>member
-1 MAGAIVSQTWI
+1 MAILSQTWI
-12 LTKKTLLVVFVRH
+12 LTKKTLLIVAWRQ

-41 FFISYAKNFFVPP
+41 FFITYAKNFFIPP
-54 SEYGIGEPSLI
+54 SEFGIGNPTPI
-65 RSFPEALSAAQGGR
+65 RSFPNALAAATGGR
-79 DKVVFVNNGHTG
+79 DKVVFVNNGFTG
-91 GEIQDVIAQ
+91 GEIDNVIGQ
-100 LSTQVRDAGLQAVTI
+100 LSNRVRDAGLQAITI
-115 QQDVQLLSTCESSL
+115 DNEVELLTTCSSSL
-129 RGASTCYGAVS
+129 RGASTCFGAAS
-140 FLSSPS
+140 FHSSPS
-146 QGQGESWNYTIR
+146 EGGGQAWNYTLR
-158 SDGALGEE
+158 ADGVLGTQ
-166 IYVGQDDND
+166 IYVDQEDND

-187 DQAIASVEG
+187 DEAIVGSSGSAG
-196 FAAIP
+196 AIP
-201 ATDEYPYTE
+201 TIDEFPYTD
-210 RTQQEYDDR
+210 RTQEERDER
-219 IRTLYMGAL
+219 IRQLYMGAL
-228 INIMGVALYIGVCG
+228 INIMGAALYIGVCG

-268 AKKPWHT
+268 AKKAWHT
-275 QFARLLSM
+275 QFARLLAN

-298 GAILWALA
+298 GFIVWALA
-306 FQTSNAAILIIFHI
+306 FRSSNAGILVIFHI

-366 AAVYVL
+366 SAVYVL
-372 SLLFPSINYV
+372 SLIFPSINYV
-382 FFIICVARFER
+382 FFIIWVARFER
-393 QLVGMNLV
+393 ELTGANLA
-401 QAAPDYQDHIWTT
+401 QGAPNYEDHVWTT
-414 PGIVFC
+414 PGIVFWV
-420 IFAIIQTFV
+420 FFIIQTFV
-429 YPALGALVER
+429 YPFLGALVER

-451 TTSSPDHN
+451 TTESPDHN
-459 IILTNFCKHW
+459 IILRNFSKHW
-469 TPSWFRSNV
+469 TPSWFRKNV
-478 LAKFG
+478 LAKIG
-483 VKPPET
+483 IKPPET
-489 VVAVQ
+489 VIAVD
-494 DFSMKARKGQIM
+494 DFSIKARKGQIM

-519 LDAIAGLNSITSGA
+519 LDAIAGLNTITSGS

-546 QKNVMWDELTVYEHV
+546 QKNVMWDELNVYEHV
-561 RIFNQLKSTGTYD
+561 RIFNQLKSTGTFD
-574 TKDTIENLIRACDLG
+574 TRDTIEELIRACDLG
-589 HKIRA
+589 HKIKAR
-594 QSCTLSGGQKRKLQL
+594 SSTLSGGQKRKLQL

-658 EADVLADYV
+658 EADVLADYI
-667 AILSRGILKTKG
+667 AILSRGVLKTKG

-694 TYPKDAPVKPPVDAI
+694 TYPRDAPVAPPADAT
-709 KKPAPSEGML
+709 KKPAPSADMI
-719 QYQFENALPATKF
+719 QYWFPDALPATHF
-732 VDILRHHDVKN
+732 VDVLRSKGVKN
-743 YDIAGPTLEDV
+743 YDIVGPTLEDV
-754 FLANAEEVKEY
+754 FLAMAEEVKEH
-765 NLMDADHGGQAGTPT
+765 NLMDANEQQAVLANKHDH
-780 SDKDRD
+780 
-786 VPSDHSDTDKTLEM
+786 PSDHVSDTDKGLEM
-800 SKGRGT
+800 GKGRGT
-806 SLLRQILIL
+806 SMGKQTLIL
-815 VQKRITIVKRN
+815 MQKRWTILRRN
-826 FWPYIFALL
+826 FWPYVFALL

-845 LFLKDYEAVGCDPGA
+845 LFLQNYTAVGCDPGET
-860 SANDPT
+860 SNDPEVFT
-866 IFSLSNVDDVPLIP
+866 LASTDAIPLIP
-880 IGPAS
+880 IGPTS
-885 TVNPAIDT
+885 LVGDAISQ
-893 IIQRTGVSEDSFHL
+893 IVERSGINNDSFHI

-913 FNDYVNT
+913 FNDYVQT

-926 PGGFFLNDNG
+926 PGGFFIRENE
-936 PPLMAYLAN
+936 PTVMAYLGN

-960 ILTNITISTQYQQF
+960 VLSNVPISTQYQQF
-974 AVPFAPNMGDTLQLI
+974 AVPFAPNMGDTLQLT
-989 LYFGLAMCVY
+989 LYFGLAMCVF

-1010 RLRNVRALH
+1010 RLRKVRALH

-1036 DFLFVLVISAV
+1036 DFIFVLIIAGV
-1047 TTGIFAAASDAW
+1047 TTAIFVGASSAF
-1059 YAPGYLF
+1059 YGPGYLF
-1066 VVFFLY
+1066 VVFALY
-1072 GLCATLFA
+1072 GLTAILFS

-1116 TYAPAYAIDS
+1116 TYAPAYKIDDW
-1126 YIQYFHWT
+1126 IDIFHWT
-1134 VSLISPSAS
+1134 VSLIAPSGS

-1152 NSFSVLCDGNQIPSY
+1152 NSFSVLCDGNEIPSY
-1167 PGALTVYGGPI
+1167 PGKLTVYGGPI
-1178 LYLIVQIILL
+1178 LYLTVQAILL
-1188 FTALVWWDSGYRPAF
+1188 FIALVWWDSGYRPPF
-1203 LNREKSRQQHSEEN
+1203 LNRASSRQKHTEEN
-1217 VDTIPP
+1217 LETIPP
-1223 AVAAEITRAEQSKD
+1223 AVLAETTRTEQSKD
-1237 SLRALHLHKTF
+1237 SLRVLHLQKTF
-1248 GSNHAVNDIT
+1248 GSNHAVNDIS

-1267 ALLGPNGAGKSS
+1267 GLLGPNGAGKSS

-1326 MDSMTVT
+1326 MDTMTVT

-1342 RGVPDPKTSVD
+1342 RGVPDPASSVN
-1353 AILQATSLGRFHD
+1353 AILQATGLARFQT

-1453 VSDLGQQY
+1453 VGQLGEQY

-1476 TTEKEMEAVKQ
+1476 TTEEEMEACKE
-1487 WVQRK
+1487 WVRGK
-1492 IPGVQLDKWGSRGG
+1492 IPGVQMDKWGSRGG

-1519 SPESTASPAHLDNA
+1519 KGEEISHAPSCGDDSIEKT
-1533 QDGKVT
+1533 
-1539 EAEVHQINTS
+1539 NTDANVELVRTQS
-1549 SSAASASDL
+1549 SDL
-1558 GGIPGLIQLLESNRQ
+1558 GGIPGLIQLLESNRE

-1597 EEEETSGKKP
+1597 EEEENGKEK
-1607 KGTKRNGWGRFIC
+1607 KHFG
-1620 CGLLPA
+1620 GLKKLLRSPMNLCF

>member
-1 MAGAIVSQTWI
+1 
-12 LTKKTLLVVFVRH
+12 
-25 WFFTS
+25 
-30 VRAFWAPIIFM
+30 M
-41 FFISYAKNFFVPP
+41 FFITYAKNFFVPP
-54 SEYGIGEPSLI
+54 SEFGIGSVSPV
-65 RSFPEALSAAQGGR
+65 RSFPNALNAATGGR
-79 DKVVFVNNGHTG
+79 DKVVFVNNGHSG
-91 GEIQDVIAQ
+91 GEIEQVIGQ
-100 LSTQVRDAGLQAVTI
+100 LSNQVRDAGLQAITVE
-115 QQDVQLLSTCESSL
+115 QEVELLTTCESSL
-129 RGASTCYGAVS
+129 RGASTCFGAAS
-140 FLSSPS
+140 FHSSPNE
-146 QGQGESWNYTIR
+146 GDGMGWNYTIR
-158 SDGALGEE
+158 SDGALGEQ
-166 IYVGQDDND
+166 IFVGEKDND
-175 VQIYILPFQRAI
+175 IQIYILPFQRVI
-187 DQAIASVEG
+187 DQTIASLNG
-196 FAAIP
+196 TQAIP
-201 ATDEYPYTE
+201 DIDEYPYTE
-210 RTQQEYDDR
+210 RTQKEMDDR

-242 VTYQLTGQMAE
+242 VTYQLTGQMAD

-268 AKKPWHT
+268 AKKAWHT
-275 QFARLLSM
+275 QFARLLSN

-290 YFPGWVIM
+290 YFPGWVVM
-298 GAILWALA
+298 GLIVWALA
-306 FQTSNAAILIIFHI
+306 FRTSNPIILIIFHI

-347 VIVPILLAIIAQVA
+347 VMIPILLAIIAQVA
-361 GPFST
+361 GPFGT
-366 AAVYVL
+366 GAVYIL
-372 SLLFPSINYV
+372 SLIFPSINYV
-382 FFIICVARFER
+382 FFIIYVARFER
-393 QLVGMNLV
+393 QLIGTNMVK
-401 QAAPDYQDHIWTT
+401 AAPRYNDHAWTT
-414 PGIVFC
+414 TGVVFW
-420 IFAIIQTFV
+420 IFLIIQTFV
-429 YPALGALVER
+429 YPVLGAFVER
-439 WLYGTVSADRKT
+439 WLYGTVSAERKT

-459 IILTNFCKHW
+459 IILSNFSKHW
-469 TPSWFRSNV
+469 TPSWFRRNV
-478 LAKFG
+478 LAKVG
-483 VKPPET
+483 IKPPET
-489 VVAVQ
+489 VIAVN
-494 DFSMKARKGQIM
+494 DFSIKARKGQIM

-546 QKNVMWDELTVYEHV
+546 QKNVMWDELNVFEHV
-561 RIFNQLKSTGTYD
+561 RIFNQLKSTGNYD
-574 TKDTIENLIRACDLG
+574 SKDTIEQLIRACDLG
-589 HKIRA
+589 HKIKAR
-594 QSCTLSGGQKRKLQL
+594 SSTLSGGQKRKLQL

-667 AILSRGILKTKG
+667 AILSRGVLKTKG

-694 TYPKDAPVKPPVDAI
+694 TYPKNAPVKPPINALR
-709 KKPAPSEGML
+709 KPSPSEGMV
-719 QYQFENALPATKF
+719 QYQFTDALPATKF
-732 VDILRHHDVKN
+732 VDVLRDHGVKN
-743 YDIAGPTLEDV
+743 YDIVGPTLEDV
-754 FLANAEEVKEY
+754 FLANAEEVREY
-765 NLMDADHGGQAGTPT
+765 HLMDADKDEQSGVLPNKDLDAS
-780 SDKDRD
+780 SDHISDRD
-786 VPSDHSDTDKTLEM
+786 KRLEM
-800 SKGRGT
+800 GKGRGT
-806 SLLRQILIL
+806 SMVKQTLILI
-815 VQKRITIVKRN
+815 QKRWTILRRN
-826 FWPYIFALL
+826 FWPYVFALL
-835 LPIVAAGLVT
+835 LPVVAAGLVT
-845 LFLKDYEAVGCDPGA
+845 LFLRDYEATGCDPGA
-860 SANDPT
+860 SSNDPT
-866 IFSLSNVDDVPLIP
+866 VFSLANTDEIPLIP
-880 IGPAS
+880 IGPTS
-885 TVNPAIDT
+885 LVGPAIST
-893 IIQRTGVSEDSFHL
+893 IVERTGISNDSFYI
-907 VDTLDE
+907 VDTLDQ
-913 FNDYVNT
+913 FNDFVQT

-926 PGGFFLNDNG
+926 PGGFFLRENE
-936 PPLMAYLAN
+936 PPVMAYLGN
-945 GGVIGGLITLNTLDN
+945 GGVVGGLITLNTLDN
-960 ILTNITISTQYQQF
+960 ILADIPISTQFQQF
-974 AVPFAPNMGDTLQLI
+974 AVLFAPNAGETLQLI

-1010 RLRNVRALH
+1010 RLRKVRALH

-1031 AYTAF
+1031 AYTTF
-1036 DFLFVLVISAV
+1036 DFIFVLIISVV
-1047 TTGIFAAASDAW
+1047 TTVIFVGASDAW

-1072 GLCATLFA
+1072 GLCAILFA

-1126 YIQYFHWT
+1126 YIEIFHWS

-1152 NSFSVLCDGNQIPSY
+1152 NSFSVLCDGTRIPSY
-1167 PGALTVYGGPI
+1167 PGALSVYGGPI
-1178 LYLIVQIILL
+1178 LYLTIQAILL
-1188 FTALVWWDSGYRPAF
+1188 FVTLVWWDSGYRPPF
-1203 LNREKSRQQHSEEN
+1203 LNREKSRQKHSEEN
-1217 VDTIPP
+1217 VDNIPP
-1223 AVAAEITRAEQSKD
+1223 AVAAEIARTEQSKD
-1237 SLRALHLHKTF
+1237 SLRALHLQKTF
-1248 GSNHAVNDIT
+1248 GNNHAVNDIT

-1307 ISKRAAARG
+1307 ISKRTAARG

-1326 MDSMTVT
+1326 MDTMTVT

-1353 AILQATSLGRFHD
+1353 AILQATSLARFHD

-1453 VSDLGQQY
+1453 VGALGEQY

-1476 TTEKEMEAVKQ
+1476 TTEEEMEAVKD
-1487 WVQRK
+1487 WIRRR

-1519 SPESTASPAHLDNA
+1519 SLSGDVEPDRVEESKAAES
-1533 QDGKVT
+1533 
-1539 EAEVHQINTS
+1539 EVHQVNTN
-1549 SSAASASDL
+1549 ASTVSDH
-1558 GGIPGLIQLLESNRQ
+1558 GGIPGLIQLLENNRQ

-1597 EEEETSGKKP
+1597 EEEEDNGGGKK
-1607 KGTKRNGWGRFIC
+1607 GSGFLGGIRRR
-1620 CGLLPA
+1620 LPW

>member
-41 FFISYAKNFFVPP
+41 FFITYAKNFFVPP
-54 SEYGIGEPSLI
+54 SEFGIGNPTLI
-65 RSFPEALSAAQGGR
+65 RSFPDALNAATGGR
-79 DKVVFVNNGHTG
+79 NKVVFVNNGNIG
-91 GEIQDVIAQ
+91 GQIEQVIEQ
-100 LSTQVRDAGLQAVTI
+100 LSGQVRNAGLEAITI
-115 QQDVQLLSTCESSL
+115 QQEVELLTVCESSL
-129 RGASTCYGAVS
+129 RGASTCYGAAT
-140 FLSSPS
+140 FFSSPTEGG
-146 QGQGESWNYTIR
+146 GQGWNYTLR
-158 SDGALGEE
+158 SDGALGET
-166 IYVGQDDND
+166 IYVNRENND
-175 VQIYILPFQRAI
+175 VQLYILPFQRAI
-187 DQAIASVEG
+187 DQAIASIDG
-196 FAAIP
+196 SQTIAN
-201 ATDEYPYTE
+201 TDEYPYTE
-210 RTQQEYDDR
+210 RTQQEYNDR

-228 INIMGVALYIGVCG
+228 INLMGVALYIGVCG

-268 AKKPWHT
+268 SKKAWHT
-275 QFARLLSM
+275 QFARLLSN

-298 GAILWALA
+298 GFIVWALA
-306 FQTSNAAILIIFHI
+306 FRTSNAAILVIFHV

-347 VIVPILLAIIAQVA
+347 VIIPILLAIIAQVA
-361 GPFST
+361 GPFGT
-366 AAVYVL
+366 AAVYIL

-382 FFIICVARFER
+382 FFIIYIARFER
-393 QLVGMNLV
+393 QLIGTNLV
-401 QAAPDYQDHIWTT
+401 KGAPDYNDHRWTT
-414 PGIVFC
+414 PGIVFW
-420 IFAIIQTFV
+420 IFAIIQTLVF
-429 YPALGALVER
+429 PFLGALVER
-439 WLYGTVSADRKT
+439 WLHGTVSAERKT
-451 TTSSPDHN
+451 TTTSPDHN
-459 IILTNFCKHW
+459 IILTNFSKHW
-469 TPSWFRSNV
+469 TPSWFRKNV
-478 LAKFG
+478 LAKIG
-483 VKPPET
+483 IRPPET
-489 VVAVQ
+489 VIAVD

-546 QKNVMWDELTVYEHV
+546 QKNVMWDELNVYEHV

-574 TKDTIENLIRACDLG
+574 DKETIENLIRACDLG
-589 HKIRA
+589 HKIKA

-609 AMMFTGGSKVC
+609 AMMFTGGSRVC

-658 EADVLADYV
+658 EADVLADQV
-667 AILSRGILKTKG
+667 AILSRGVLKVMG

-694 TYPKDAPVKPPVDAI
+694 TYPKNAPVKPPVDAI
-709 KKPAPSEGML
+709 KKPAPSEGMV
-719 QYQFENALPATKF
+719 QYQFADALPATQF
-732 VDILRHHDVKN
+732 VDLLREHGVKN
-743 YDIAGPTLEDV
+743 YDIVGPTLEDV
-754 FLANAEEVKEY
+754 FLEYAEEVKEY
-765 NLMDADHGGQAGTPT
+765 DLLNADHGEQAKMLAV
-780 SDKDRD
+780 DKHTDA
-786 VPSDHSDTDKTLEM
+786 PSGHNSETDKRLEM
-800 SKGRGT
+800 GKGRGT
-806 SLLRQILIL
+806 TMVKQTGILI
-815 VQKRITIVKRN
+815 VKRWTILKRN

-845 LFLKDYEAVGCDPGA
+845 LFLNSYEPVGCDPGA

-866 IFSLSNVDDVPLIP
+866 VFSLANVDAVPLIP
-880 IGPAS
+880 IGPTNLVGS
-885 TVNPAIDT
+885 AITT
-893 IIQRTGVSEDSFHL
+893 IVERTGISENSFQL

-913 FNDYVNT
+913 FNDFVQT

-926 PGGFFLNDNG
+926 PGGFFLRENE
-936 PPLMAYLAN
+936 PPVMAYLGN
-945 GGVIGGLITLNTLDN
+945 GGVIGGVITLNTLDN
-960 ILTNITISTQYQQF
+960 ILTDIPISTQYQQF
-974 AVPFAPNMGDTLQLI
+974 AVPFAPNMGDTLQLT

-1031 AYTAF
+1031 AYTTF
-1036 DFLFVLVISAV
+1036 DFIFVLIISAV
-1047 TTGIFAAASDAW
+1047 AIAIFVGASSAW
-1059 YAPGYLF
+1059 YAPGYMF

-1072 GLCATLFA
+1072 GLGAILFS
-1080 YLISIVVTSQLAAF
+1080 YLISMVVTSQLAAF

-1100 MVSLYLI
+1100 MVSCYLI
-1107 YFIGYMAIL
+1107 YFIGYMVIL

-1126 YIQYFHWT
+1126 YIDYFHWT
-1134 VSLISPSAS
+1134 VSIISPSAS

-1152 NSFSVLCDGNQIPSY
+1152 NSFSVLCDGTRIPSY
-1167 PGALTVYGGPI
+1167 PGLLRVYGGPI

-1188 FTALVWWDSGYRPAF
+1188 FVALVWWDSGYRPPF
-1203 LNREKSRQQHSEEN
+1203 LNREKSRQKHSEDS
-1217 VDTIPP
+1217 VDMIPP
-1223 AVAAEITRAEQSKD
+1223 AVAAEIARAEQSED
-1237 SLRALHLHKTF
+1237 SLRALHLQKTF

-1286 DIHPTTHI
+1286 DIHPTTSI

-1326 MDSMTVT
+1326 MDTMTVT

-1342 RGVPDPKTSVD
+1342 RGVSDPKSSVE
-1353 AILQATSLGRFHD
+1353 AILQATSLARFSN

-1453 VSDLGQQY
+1453 VADLGEQY

-1476 TTEKEMEAVKQ
+1476 TTEEEMDAAKE
-1487 WVQRK
+1487 WVRRR

-1519 SPESTASPAHLDNA
+1519 HSATGEPTQSSSPHEKGTITEEEVRPVTTNASTASD
-1533 QDGKVT
+1533 V
-1539 EAEVHQINTS
+1539 S
-1549 SSAASASDL
+1549 
-1558 GGIPGLIQLLESNRQ
+1558 GIPGLIQLLEANRT

-1597 EEEETSGKKP
+1597 EEEEEVGKKV
-1607 KGTKRNGWGRFIC
+1607 KSARGGALSKLLC
-1620 CGLLPA
+1620 CGGKKA

>member
-1 MAGAIVSQTWI
+1 
-12 LTKKTLLVVFVRH
+12 
-25 WFFTS
+25 
-30 VRAFWAPIIFM
+30 M
-41 FFISYAKNFFVPP
+41 FFITYAKNFFIPP
-54 SEYGIGEPSLI
+54 SQYGIGNATPI
-65 RSFPEALSAAQGGR
+65 RSFPNALAAATGGR
-79 DKVVFVNNGHTG
+79 DKVVFVNNGNTG
-91 GEIQDVIAQ
+91 GDIENVIGQ
-100 LSTQVRDAGLQAVTI
+100 LSNQVRDAGLQAITVE
-115 QQDVQLLSTCESSL
+115 QEVELLTTCAGSL
-129 RGASTCYGAVS
+129 RGASTCFGAAT
-140 FLSSPS
+140 FHSSPNE
-146 QGQGESWNYTIR
+146 GGGPAWNYTLR
-158 SDGALGEE
+158 ADGVLGTQ
-166 IYVGQDDND
+166 IYVDQEDND

-187 DQAIASVEG
+187 DETIASLNTSAG
-196 FAAIP
+196 AIP
-201 ATDEYPYTE
+201 AIDEFPYTE
-210 RTQQEYDDR
+210 RTQEERDER
-219 IRTLYMGAL
+219 IRVLYMGAL
-228 INIMGVALYIGVCG
+228 INIMGAALYIGVCG

-268 AKKPWHT
+268 AKKAWHT
-275 QFARLLSM
+275 QFARLLAN
-283 HIAFDII
+283 HIAFDVI

-298 GAILWALA
+298 GLIVWALA
-306 FQTSNAAILIIFHI
+306 FKSSNAGILVIFHI

-347 VIVPILLAIIAQVA
+347 VIIPILLAIIAQVA

-366 AAVYVL
+366 SAVYVL
-372 SLLFPSINYV
+372 SLIFPSINYV
-382 FFIICVARFER
+382 FFIIWVARFER
-393 QLVGMNLV
+393 ELTGANL
-401 QAAPDYQDHIWTT
+401 AHSAPVYEDNVWTT
-414 PGIVFC
+414 PGIVFWV
-420 IFAIIQTFV
+420 FLIIQTLV
-429 YPALGALVER
+429 YPFLGALVER

-451 TTSSPDHN
+451 TTDSPDHN
-459 IILTNFCKHW
+459 IILRNFSKHW
-469 TPSWFRSNV
+469 TPSWFRRNV
-478 LAKFG
+478 LAKIG
-483 VKPPET
+483 IKPPET
-489 VVAVQ
+489 VIAVD
-494 DFSMKARKGQIM
+494 DFSIKARKGQIM

-519 LDAIAGLNSITSGA
+519 LDAIAGLNTITSGS

-546 QKNVMWDELTVYEHV
+546 QKNVMWDELNVYEHV
-561 RIFNQLKSTGTYD
+561 RIFNQLKSTGTFD
-574 TKDTIENLIRACDLG
+574 TKDTIEDLIRACDLG
-589 HKIRA
+589 HKIKAR
-594 QSCTLSGGQKRKLQL
+594 SSTLSGGQKRKLQL

-658 EADVLADYV
+658 EADVLADYI
-667 AILSRGILKTKG
+667 AILSRGVLKTKG

-694 TYPKDAPVKPPVDAI
+694 TYPRDAPVASPTDAT
-709 KKPAPSEGML
+709 KKPAPSADMV
-719 QYQFENALPATKF
+719 QYWFPDALPATHF
-732 VDILRHHDVKN
+732 VDVLRSKGVKN
-743 YDIAGPTLEDV
+743 YDIVGPTLEDV
-754 FLANAEEVKEY
+754 FLAMAEEVKEH
-765 NLMDADHGGQAGTPT
+765 NLMDANEQQAVLANRDPDH
-780 SDKDRD
+780 
-786 VPSDHSDTDKTLEM
+786 PSDQVSDIDKGLEM
-800 SKGRGT
+800 GKGRGT
-806 SLLRQILIL
+806 SMGKQTLIL
-815 VQKRITIVKRN
+815 MQKRWTILRRN
-826 FWPYIFALL
+826 FWPYVFALL
-835 LPIVAAGLVT
+835 LPIIAAGLVT
-845 LFLKDYEAVGCDPGA
+845 LFLKNYVAVGCDPGEN
-860 SANDPT
+860 ANDPEVFT
-866 IFSLSNVDDVPLIP
+866 LASTDAIPLIP
-880 IGPAS
+880 IGP
-885 TVNPAIDT
+885 TNLVGDAIQT
-893 IIQRTGVSEDSFHL
+893 IVQRSGISNDSFYI

-913 FNDYVNT
+913 FNDFVQT

-926 PGGFFLNDNG
+926 PGGFFIRENE
-936 PPLMAYLAN
+936 PTVMAYLGN
-945 GGVIGGLITLNTLDN
+945 GGVVGGLITLNTLDN
-960 ILTNITISTQYQQF
+960 VLSNIPISTQYQQF
-974 AVPFAPNMGDTLQLI
+974 AVPFSPSMGDTLQLT
-989 LYFGLAMCVY
+989 LYFGLAMCVF

-1010 RLRNVRALH
+1010 RLRKVRALH

-1036 DFLFVLVISAV
+1036 DFIFVLIIAGV
-1047 TTGIFAAASDAW
+1047 TTAIFVGASDAF
-1059 YAPGYLF
+1059 YGPGYLF
-1066 VVFFLY
+1066 VVFALY
-1072 GLCATLFA
+1072 GLTAILFS

-1116 TYAPAYAIDS
+1116 TYAPAYKIDDW
-1126 YIQYFHWT
+1126 IDIFHWT
-1134 VSLISPSAS
+1134 VSLIAPSGS

-1167 PGALTVYGGPI
+1167 PGKLQVYGGPI
-1178 LYLIVQIILL
+1178 LYLTVQAILL
-1188 FTALVWWDSGYRPAF
+1188 FIALVWWDSGYRPPF
-1203 LNREKSRQQHSEEN
+1203 LNRASSRQKHTEEN
-1217 VDTIPP
+1217 LETIPP
-1223 AVAAEITRAEQSKD
+1223 AVLAETTRTEQSND
-1237 SLRALHLHKTF
+1237 SLRVLHLQKTF
-1248 GSNHAVNDIT
+1248 GSNHAVNDIS

-1267 ALLGPNGAGKSS
+1267 GLLGPNGAGKSS

-1326 MDSMTVT
+1326 MDTMTVT

-1342 RGVPDPKTSVD
+1342 RGVPDPQSSVN
-1353 AILQATSLGRFHD
+1353 AILQATGLARFQT

-1453 VSDLGQQY
+1453 VGQLGEQY

-1476 TTEKEMEAVKQ
+1476 TTEEEMEACKE
-1487 WVQRK
+1487 WVRRK
-1492 IPGVQLDKWGSRGG
+1492 IPGVQMDKWGSRGG

-1519 SPESTASPAHLDNA
+1519 RGEHFKHDVEESHAP
-1533 QDGKVT
+1533 
-1539 EAEVHQINTS
+1539 S
-1549 SSAASASDL
+1549 SRNDSIEKTPTDADVELVRTQSSDL
-1558 GGIPGLIQLLESNRQ
+1558 GGIPGLIQLLESNR
-1573 ELGLEYYSVSP
+1573 EDLGLEYYSVSP

-1597 EEEETSGKKP
+1597 EEEETGKKE
-1607 KGTKRNGWGRFIC
+1607 KRFGGFMKALK
-1620 CGLLPA
+1620 CGL

>member
-1 MAGAIVSQTWI
+1 MAILSQTWI
-12 LTKKTLLVVFVRH
+12 LTKKTLLIVAWRQ

-41 FFISYAKNFFVPP
+41 FFITYAKNFFIPP
-54 SEYGIGEPSLI
+54 SQFGIGNPTPI
-65 RSFPEALSAAQGGR
+65 RSFPNALAAATGGR

-91 GEIQDVIAQ
+91 GDIENVIGQ
-100 LSTQVRDAGLQAVTI
+100 LSNQVRDAGLQPITI
-115 QQDVQLLSTCESSL
+115 DNEVELLTTCSSSL
-129 RGASTCYGAVS
+129 RGASTCFGAAS
-140 FLSSPS
+140 FYSSPS
-146 QGQGESWNYTIR
+146 EGAGQAWNYTLR
-158 SDGALGEE
+158 ADGVLGTQ
-166 IYVGQDDND
+166 IYVDQDDND
-175 VQIYILPFQRAI
+175 VQIYILPFQRAVDETIVALNSPAGTIPTI
-187 DQAIASVEG
+187 DA
-196 FAAIP
+196 F
-201 ATDEYPYTE
+201 PYTE
-210 RTQQEYDDR
+210 RTQEERDER
-219 IRTLYMGAL
+219 IRQLYMGAL
-228 INIMGVALYIGVCG
+228 INIMGAALYIGVCG

-268 AKKPWHT
+268 AKKAWHT
-275 QFARLLSM
+275 QFARLLAN

-298 GAILWALA
+298 GLIVWALA
-306 FQTSNAAILIIFHI
+306 FRSSNAGILIIFHV

-366 AAVYVL
+366 SAVYVL
-372 SLLFPSINYV
+372 SLIFPSINYV
-382 FFIICVARFER
+382 FFIIWVARFER
-393 QLVGMNLV
+393 ELTGANLG
-401 QAAPDYQDHIWTT
+401 QGAPNYEDHVWTT
-414 PGIVFC
+414 PGIVFWV
-420 IFAIIQTFV
+420 FAIIQTFL
-429 YPALGALVER
+429 YPFLGALVER

-451 TTSSPDHN
+451 TTDSPDHN
-459 IILTNFCKHW
+459 IILRNFSKHW
-469 TPSWFRSNV
+469 TPSWFRANV
-478 LAKFG
+478 LAKIG
-483 VKPPET
+483 IKPPET
-489 VVAVQ
+489 VVAVD
-494 DFSMKARKGQIM
+494 DFSIKARKGQIM

-519 LDAIAGLNSITSGA
+519 LDAIAGLNTITSGS

-546 QKNVMWDELTVYEHV
+546 QKNVMWDELNVYEHV
-561 RIFNQLKSTGTYD
+561 RIFNQLKSTGTFD
-574 TKDTIENLIRACDLG
+574 NKDTIEDLIRACDLG
-589 HKIRA
+589 HKIKAR
-594 QSCTLSGGQKRKLQL
+594 SSTLSGGQKRKLQL

-658 EADVLADYV
+658 EADVLADYI

-694 TYPKDAPVKPPVDAI
+694 TYPRDAPVEPPAVAT
-709 KKPAPSEGML
+709 KKPAPSADMI
-719 QYQFENALPATKF
+719 QYWFPDALPATHF
-732 VDILRHHDVKN
+732 VDVLRSKGVKN
-743 YDIAGPTLEDV
+743 YDIVGPTLEDV
-754 FLANAEEVKEY
+754 FLAMAEEVKEH
-765 NLMDADHGGQAGTPT
+765 NLMDASEQQAMLSNKHDH
-780 SDKDRD
+780 
-786 VPSDHSDTDKTLEM
+786 PSDQVFDTDKGLEM
-800 SKGRGT
+800 GKGRGT
-806 SLLRQILIL
+806 SMGKQTLIL
-815 VQKRITIVKRN
+815 MQKRWTILRRN
-826 FWPYIFALL
+826 FWPYVFALL

-845 LFLKDYEAVGCDPGA
+845 LFLKNYTAVGCDPGET
-860 SANDPT
+860 SNDPQVFT
-866 IFSLSNVDDVPLIP
+866 LANTDAIPLIP
-880 IGPAS
+880 IGPTS
-885 TVNPAIDT
+885 LVGDAISQ
-893 IIQRTGVSEDSFHL
+893 IVERTGINTDSFHI

-913 FNDYVNT
+913 FNDYVQT
-920 RFRNIT
+920 RFHNIT
-926 PGGFFLNDNG
+926 PGGFFIRENE
-936 PPLMAYLAN
+936 PTIMAYLGN
-945 GGVIGGLITLNTLDN
+945 GGVVGGLITLNTLDN
-960 ILTNITISTQYQQF
+960 VLSNVAISTQYQQF
-974 AVPFAPNMGDTLQLI
+974 AVPFAPSMGDTLQLT
-989 LYFGLAMCVY
+989 LYFGLAMCVF

-1010 RLRNVRALH
+1010 RLRKVRALH

-1036 DFLFVLVISAV
+1036 DFIFVLIIAGV
-1047 TTGIFAAASDAW
+1047 TTAIFAGASSAF
-1059 YAPGYLF
+1059 YGPGYMF
-1066 VVFFLY
+1066 VVFALY
-1072 GLCATLFA
+1072 GLTAILFS

-1116 TYAPAYAIDS
+1116 TYAPAYKIDDW
-1126 YIQYFHWT
+1126 IDIFNWT
-1134 VSLISPSAS
+1134 WSLVAPSGS

-1167 PGALTVYGGPI
+1167 PGKLTVYGGPI
-1178 LYLIVQIILL
+1178 LYLTVQAILL
-1188 FTALVWWDSGYRPAF
+1188 FIALVWWDSGYRPPF
-1203 LNREKSRQQHSEEN
+1203 LNRAGSRQKHTEEN
-1217 VDTIPP
+1217 LETIPP
-1223 AVAAEITRAEQSKD
+1223 AVLAETTRTEQSKD
-1237 SLRALHLHKTF
+1237 SLRVLHLQKTF
-1248 GSNHAVNDIT
+1248 GSNHAVNDIS

-1267 ALLGPNGAGKSS
+1267 GLLGPNGAGKSS

-1326 MDSMTVT
+1326 MDTMTVT

-1342 RGVPDPKTSVD
+1342 RGVPDPASSVN
-1353 AILQATSLGRFHD
+1353 AILQATGLARFQT

-1447 MLALGT
+1447 MLALGS
-1453 VSDLGQQY
+1453 VGQLGEQY

-1476 TTEKEMEAVKQ
+1476 TTEEEMETCKE
-1487 WVQRK
+1487 WVRRK
-1492 IPGVQLDKWGSRGG
+1492 IPGVQMDKWGSRGG

-1519 SPESTASPAHLDNA
+1519 KGE
-1533 QDGKVT
+1533 
-1539 EAEVHQINTS
+1539 EVSRAPS
-1549 SSAASASDL
+1549 SSKDSIEKTKADANVELVRTQSSDL
-1558 GGIPGLIQLLESNRQ
+1558 GGIPGLIQLLESNRE

-1597 EEEETSGKKP
+1597 EEEENGKEKKHFGGFKKLMKFP
-1607 KGTKRNGWGRFIC
+1607 CF
-1620 CGLLPA
+1620 